1 LLNER
6 DIFLNRL
13 DESATSSYNIPRVA
27 KIILPT
33 LTRFWPKL
41 FLNDLVGIVTLDRP
55 TGYIRLFKAIYKDTE
70 LPGIVPDTNANPVK
84 TKVVL
89 EGLDDNTDTVYS
101 ATLEN
106 IPVVK
111 NTVKVKLV
119 SSEETVLAQDDG
131 EGKIINTNGSGI
143 SIFGTIDYKTGV
155 LKFVSSEPITGLAAD
170 KLVVSY

>member
-41 FLNDLVGIVTLDRP
+41 FLNDLVGMVTLDRP

-89 EGLDDNTDTVYS
+89 EGLNTNTNTVYI

-119 SSEETVLAQDDG
+119 SIEETVLAQDDG
-131 EGKIINTNGSGI
+131 EGKIINTSGSSI

-155 LKFVSSEPITGLAAD
+155 LKFVSSGPITGSATD